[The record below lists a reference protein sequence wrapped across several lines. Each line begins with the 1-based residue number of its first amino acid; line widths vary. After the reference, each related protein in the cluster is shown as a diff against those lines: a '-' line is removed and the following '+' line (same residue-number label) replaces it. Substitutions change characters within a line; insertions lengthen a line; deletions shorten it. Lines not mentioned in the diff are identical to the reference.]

1 MQQLVTNPTSNNIF
15 CGGRDMSR
23 EEMIALIIE
32 KCEERGFIP
41 LENLKNQ
48 EDLKNVSIDH
58 PKEN

>member
-1 MQQLVTNPTSNNIF
+1 
-15 CGGRDMSR
+15 MSR
-23 EEMIALIIE
+23 EEMIALVIE